1 MTSWK
6 GTRRDLIKTTAMAGA
21 GMGLGV
27 SAVAA
32 GAARGDRLPHSKAD
46 ACIMIWLGGGAGHID
61 TFDPKRRGDPERDL
75 PGSYYDS
82 IPTAVQGVRVAEHL
96 SRTAKLLDR
105 CVILRTV
112 SHDLVGP
119 HGAAS
124 NLMHTGRKPSGT
136 LQYPSIG
143 SVVSHELGTKSDE
156 VPAYVVMGYP
166 NIMRDPGFLGAG
178 HGYVY
183 LTQTETGPGGL
194 TRAPDVDRRRQ
205 QRREMLL
212 GTLRN
217 RLRRDHAADPTV
229 QSQID
234 VNEQGFRMAGQRF
247 MSVFNLAEESSSL
260 REAYGGE
267 FGQRCLLAR
276 RLVGAGVRFVEVSFN
291 LNFLNGSGW
300 DVHQQGILKQHL
312 LIRDLDRGLAALIQ
326 DLEKHQQLD
335 RTLIVVSTEFGRPPE
350 FDSQGGRGHQ
360 SLAFSCLL
368 AGGGLSTGR
377 VVGETDELGKTA
389 VTPPIEV
396 PDLHA
401 TIHAALNIDPA
412 KVLYAGKR
420 PVPIT
425 DHGQVIQEV
434 FS

>member
-27 SAVAA
+27 SAPA
-32 GAARGDRLPHSKAD
+32 GTARGDRLPHSKAD

-61 TFDPKRRGDPERDL
+61 TFDPKRRGDPDSDL

-156 VPAYVVMGYP
+156 VPSYVVMGYP
-166 NIMRDPGFLGAG
+166 NIMRDPGFLGAR

-326 DLEKHQQLD
+326 DLEKHKQLD

-368 AGGGLSTGR
+368 AGGGLRTGQ

-389 VTPPIEV
+389 VTPAIEV

>member
-166 NIMRDPGFLGAG
+166 NIMRDPGFLG
-178 HGYVY
+178 
-183 LTQTETGPGGL
+183 EW
-194 TRAPDVDRRRQ
+194 
-205 QRREMLL
+205 
-212 GTLRN
+212 
-217 RLRRDHAADPTV
+217 
-229 QSQID
+229 
-234 VNEQGFRMAGQRF
+234 
-247 MSVFNLAEESSSL
+247 
-260 REAYGGE
+260 E
-267 FGQRCLLAR
+267 F
-276 RLVGAGVRFVEVSFN
+276 
-291 LNFLNGSGW
+291 FL
-300 DVHQQGILKQHL
+300 
-312 LIRDLDRGLAALIQ
+312 
-326 DLEKHQQLD
+326 
-335 RTLIVVSTEFGRPPE
+335 
-350 FDSQGGRGHQ
+350 
-360 SLAFSCLL
+360 
-368 AGGGLSTGR
+368 
-377 VVGETDELGKTA
+377 
-389 VTPPIEV
+389 
-396 PDLHA
+396 
-401 TIHAALNIDPA
+401 
-412 KVLYAGKR
+412 
-420 PVPIT
+420 
-425 DHGQVIQEV
+425 
-434 FS
+434 